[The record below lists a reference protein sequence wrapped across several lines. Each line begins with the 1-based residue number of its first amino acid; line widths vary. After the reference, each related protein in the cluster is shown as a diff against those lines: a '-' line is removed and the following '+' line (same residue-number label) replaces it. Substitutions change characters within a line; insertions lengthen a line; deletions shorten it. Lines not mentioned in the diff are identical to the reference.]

1 MLLNPSLSQ
10 RYACLQ
16 HHYSRPLPCPRRQQ
30 LQRGAHASST
40 DPATAPASAVTLHQ
54 HAPSF
59 KAAIDFK
66 SIKAD
71 LEAVER
77 NCKVRNS
84 RANPRRA
91 VELYEEYVR
100 VKLEADTLR
109 ADRNNN
115 SSRMKG
121 KLEKEERDKLIA
133 AGQQLKEAL
142 GKAEEQVALVE
153 QAMQVEGQRIPNS
166 THPEVPLGGEENAT
180 LLASVG
186 EQRVFEGF
194 QPADHVKLAES
205 LKMVDFDAAAEVTGQ
220 KFYYLCNAGAL
231 LELALVS
238 WAMARVGAKG
248 YTPFTTPDIVKAS
261 VLEKC
266 GFQPRG
272 TNTQVYSIEDSPLC
286 LTGTAEVPLAGLYM
300 DKVLQESE
308 LPIRMAAFGHCFR
321 TEAGAAGAAGKG
333 LFRVHQF
340 SKVEMFILCAPSQS
354 DALHEELRVIGQEM
368 YTDLGL
374 HFKVL
379 DMPSED
385 LGASA
390 HRKFD
395 MEAWMPGLNRYGEIS
410 SASNCTD
417 YQVMECRICM
427 TCLDVQSEEGASQG
441 KKQKGGKKGS
451 GGGGAGAR
459 TEFVHTLNSTAC
471 AVPRIIVAI
480 LENFQQADGSV
491 IVPQQLRPFLGGM
504 EVIRAPQSLK

>member
-1 MLLNPSLSQ
+1 V
-10 RYACLQ
+10 
-16 HHYSRPLPCPRRQQ
+16 
-30 LQRGAHASST
+30 HASST
-40 DPATAPASAVTLHQ
+40 EPATAPAEVTSPLQ

-66 SIKAD
+66 AIKAD
-71 LEAVER
+71 LEGVEK
-77 NCKVRNS
+77 NCKLRNS

-91 VELYEEYVR
+91 VELYDEYVR
-100 VKLEADTLR
+100 LKLEADTLR
-109 ADRNNN
+109 ADRNSN

-142 GKAEEQVALVE
+142 SAAEEQVALVE

-166 THPEVPLGGEENAT
+166 THPSVPLGGEENAT
-180 LLASVG
+180 LLACIG

-194 QPADHVKLAES
+194 QPADHVKLAEP
-205 LKMVDFDAAAEVTGQ
+205 LQMVDFDAAAEVTGQ
-220 KFYYLCNAGAL
+220 KFYYLRNAGAL

-340 SKVEMFILCAPSQS
+340 SKVEMFILCTPSQS
-354 DALHEELRVIGQEM
+354 DALHEELRAIGQEM

-417 YQVMECRICM
+417 YQARRLNIRYKPQPPKAPEGA
-427 TCLDVQSEEGASQG
+427 TTSQGSTDAPAQSEEGASQG
-441 KKQKGGKKGS
+441 KKQKGGKKAA
-451 GGGGAGAR
+451 GGGSAGAR

-491 IVPQQLRPFLGGM
+491 IVPEQLRPFLGGM
-504 EVIRAPQSLK
+504 EVIRPPQSLK